1 MKRGRLLPAG
11 RSWGPGCRR
20 AAAAAA
26 ALALGGCSSLG
37 NVPGLSALIGSTP
50 EPPPVLR
57 LEVQAPDPL
66 DDLLARHL
74 ALGRVNRLAAG
85 EPLQPGELDRLMAA
99 TPQQARELLDTEG
112 YFNAVVTVQR
122 LDSEPDAAAGLPQV
136 LPRVLV
142 RVEPGPR
149 TVVRQVDIAV
159 QGPLAQ
165 SAATEPHARQAQQ
178 ALQRDWLLT
187 PGKPFRQEDWT
198 RAKTAAMTG
207 LRASGYV
214 QADWAD
220 TQARVDAAT
229 HQAALSATAQSGP
242 LYRVGP
248 LRVEG
253 LKVHD
258 AATVANIANLT
269 PGAPAT
275 ETLLLDFQE
284 RLQNADLFDRA
295 SVSLEPDPA
304 HPESTP
310 VVTRLTE
317 RKLQEATVGVGFGA
331 NVGARGTVRHVHR
344 RPFGQPWVARNA
356 FDLAQKQQRW
366 EGELSTQTLPR
377 LYRNLVR
384 GALERVE
391 SDTDKVLS
399 ARLRVG
405 RAQDTPRISRLWFA
419 ELDHST
425 TTSALGRGRADA
437 VSVQYQGVWRD
448 LDDPLLPTRGRAW
461 TGQFGLGQAHST
473 PGGQGPFVRL
483 YGRLDAYHPLGGN
496 WYGQG
501 RLELGQIFVRGD
513 VRVPESLRFRAGGD
527 ESVRGYAYRSLTRV
541 VNGVEVGSEVLFTAS
556 AEAARPI
563 LQRLPLLWG
572 AVFVDVGRAER
583 SWGDLKPAWGYGVG
597 LRYRSPVGPVKLD
610 LAWGDEVQR
619 LRLHLSVGVA
629 F

>member
-1 MKRGRLLPAG
+1 MKRGRCPPVRRPAG
-11 RSWGPGCRR
+11 PGFR

-37 NVPGLSALIGSTP
+37 DVPGLSALTGNAAG
-50 EPPPVLR
+50 PPPVLR
-57 LEVQAPDPL
+57 LEGQAPAPL
-66 DDLLARHL
+66 DELLARHL

-85 EPLQPGELDRLMAA
+85 EPLQQGALERLLAA

-112 YFNAVVTVQR
+112 YFNATVQVER
-122 LDSEPDAAAGLPQV
+122 LQSAPGDAVALPQV
-136 LPRVLV
+136 RV

-149 TVVRQVDIAV
+149 TLVRQVDIAV
-159 QGPLAQ
+159 QGPLAD
-165 SAATEPHARQAQQ
+165 SAATEPHARQAQA
-178 ALQRDWLLT
+178 ALTQDWLLQ
-187 PGKPFRQEDWT
+187 PGKPFRQDDWT

-207 LRASGYV
+207 LRAQGYV
-214 QADWAD
+214 QADWGA
-220 TQARVDAAT
+220 TQARIDAAT
-229 HQAALSATAQSGP
+229 QQAALSATLQSGP
-242 LYRVGP
+242 LHRVGP

-275 ETLLLDFQE
+275 ESLLLDFQE
-284 RLQNADLFDRA
+284 RLQNADLFDRV

-304 HPESTP
+304 DPASTP
-310 VVTRLTE
+310 VVARLSE
-317 RKLQEATVGVGFGA
+317 RQLQEATFGLGIGA

-356 FDLAQKQQRW
+356 VDLAQKQQRW

-377 LYRNLVR
+377 LYRNLV
-384 GALERVE
+384 GGVLERVE
-391 SDTDKVLS
+391 SETDLVRS

-405 RAQDTPRISRLWFA
+405 RAQDAPRISRLWFA

-425 TTSALGRGRADA
+425 TTSALGRQRADA
-437 VSVQYQGVWRD
+437 VSVQYHGVWRR
-448 LDDPLLPTRGRAW
+448 LDDPLLPTRGQGW
-461 TGQFGLGQAHST
+461 TGQFGLGHARST

-483 YGRLDAYHPLGGN
+483 YGRLDSYHPLGGG

-501 RLELGQIFVRGD
+501 RLELGQIVVRSNM
-513 VRVPESLRFRAGGD
+513 RTPETLRFRAGGD

-541 VNGVEVGSEVLFTAS
+541 VGGVQVGSEVLFTAS

-572 AVFVDVGRAER
+572 AVFVDVGRAAR
-583 SWGDLKPAWGYGVG
+583 TWGELEPAWGYGAG